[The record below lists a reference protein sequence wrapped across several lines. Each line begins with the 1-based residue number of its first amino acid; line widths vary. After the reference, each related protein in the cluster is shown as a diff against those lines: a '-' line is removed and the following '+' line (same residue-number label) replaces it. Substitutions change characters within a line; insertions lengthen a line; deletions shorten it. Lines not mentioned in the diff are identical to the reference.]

1 MKVRIFKLFVAASVV
16 TTLVGCSSNMAS
28 MTGSTT
34 TTTTTTPTPSVI
46 SQLKAPAMVGTTV
59 DVGTGA
65 GAGDTNPYGLA
76 IVPSTV
82 TNTTA
87 ISGTSTVI
95 SPGDLIVCNFNSAT
109 ASGMGTTIE
118 DIRPVAGT
126 VVKPV
131 RVVADAS
138 LTGCDALALNPTAGA
153 IWAAAYT
160 ANDNPIV
167 KTSGAVALTL
177 AGNSTTYPYA
187 WNKPW
192 GQIYGQATAAAG
204 ATTTPPA
211 AFYATD
217 AGDGSV
223 IQINLTS
230 TGFVYN
236 KIVTGFPTSVS
247 ATYGILAPAGLTYDP
262 SSDTLYVV
270 SSDTNSVLAFSKVST
285 IANNGIVINFTPG
298 TSTGG
303 AYPTT
308 TNASFAFSGPN
319 ASQAKVIFS
328 GSPLNYPVSS
338 ALLYNGDLI
347 VGNTGDNNM
356 VEISPSTGAVVGTPS
371 SVDSGPAGAIFGI
384 ATSGTTLATQKIYFN
399 DDNNATVYVL
409 SQ

>member
-1 MKVRIFKLFVAASVV
+1 MQVRIFKLFVAASVV
-16 TTLVGCSSNMAS
+16 TTLAGCSSNMAS

-177 AGNSTTYPYA
+177 ASNSTTYHTHGTSLGARSTARPQQQ
-187 WNKPW
+187 PE
-192 GQIYGQATAAAG
+192 QTQHRPPPSMPPMQATAPSSRS
-204 ATTTPPA
+204 TLPPA
-211 AFYATD
+211 ASYTTRSSPA
-217 AGDGSV
+217 
-223 IQINLTS
+223 
-230 TGFVYN
+230 
-236 KIVTGFPTSVS
+236 FPPPS
-247 ATYGILAPAGLTYDP
+247 APPTA
-262 SSDTLYVV
+262 SSPRQV
-270 SSDTNSVLAFSKVST
+270 
-285 IANNGIVINFTPG
+285 
-298 TSTGG
+298 
-303 AYPTT
+303 
-308 TNASFAFSGPN
+308 
-319 ASQAKVIFS
+319 
-328 GSPLNYPVSS
+328 
-338 ALLYNGDLI
+338 
-347 VGNTGDNNM
+347 
-356 VEISPSTGAVVGTPS
+356 
-371 SVDSGPAGAIFGI
+371 
-384 ATSGTTLATQKIYFN
+384 
-399 DDNNATVYVL
+399 
-409 SQ
+409 